1 MTARE
6 FEQFYRRLFLPLCMY
21 ALRLTEDTDRA
32 QDVVQT
38 TFMRVWEMLRSGGT
52 ITRLENYMYRAVR
65 NSALAYIR
73 SEDCFTSLPEET
85 EKSVEV
91 TVEEI
96 DTAERDARLW
106 KAIDDMPPRRREIF
120 LMCRRDGMSYAAI
133 AEELGISVKTV
144 ENQLAKATSTL
155 RAQPRILN
163 FLITFL

>member
-6 FEQFYRRLFLPLCMY
+6 FEQIYRKLYLPLCMY
-21 ALRLTEDTDRA
+21 ALRLTEDTERA

-38 TFMRVWEMLRSGGT
+38 TFMRVWEVIRNGGV
-52 ITRLENYMYRAVR
+52 ITRPETYMYRAVR
-65 NSALAYIR
+65 NSALASIR
-73 SEDCFTSLPEET
+73 SDNVFTTLPEET
-85 EKSVEV
+85 EKNGEV
-91 TVEEI
+91 TLEEI

-133 AEELGISVKTV
+133 AEELGLSVKTV
-144 ENQLAKATSTL
+144 ENQLTKATATL
-155 RAQPRILN
+155 RAQPQILN